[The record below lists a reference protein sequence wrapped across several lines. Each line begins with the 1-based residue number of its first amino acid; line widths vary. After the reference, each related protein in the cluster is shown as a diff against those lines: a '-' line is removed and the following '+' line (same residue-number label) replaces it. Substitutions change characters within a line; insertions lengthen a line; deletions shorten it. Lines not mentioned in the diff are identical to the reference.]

1 MLGAGHLIIRNIFR
15 FGMSSFSGCSLPSDR
30 PLPGELALRCG
41 PHQSQPQDAP
51 GFAYTAA
58 AAAVAL

>member
-1 MLGAGHLIIRNIFR
+1 LASLKIFR
-15 FGMSSFSGCSLPSDR
+15 FSLSGFSGGSLPSDH

-58 AAAVAL
+58 AATVALQPNGK